1 MKVLPIRPAPAP
13 GEPLGSYIERL
24 AHANH
29 YEDFQVIRLL
39 KQSGIEHAAAL
50 SQLINGQPLVEFGAP
65 LVPNLEIPVKDW
77 DLHTAAFTHYRTRVC
92 PHCMQEEA
100 WIRPHWRLKVM
111 TACHMHECGLID
123 ACSSCAA
130 PISWNTA
137 LAGACHCGLRYSAS
151 TKSVGNAEVSLMRAI
166 AQACQESSDWHW
178 GGLKLQLTVSEWVK
192 LLIYTGRFIQ
202 GPSLE
207 RPGQLPALE
216 DLGVAQSIAQGTLA
230 LLRAWPDGYW
240 QCLQSF
246 VDAAP
251 HDGAIRRVFQPL
263 YGVIYGQLKAPAFQF
278 LREGFETFLLEHWRG
293 ELCGRNRLFR
303 QETVEGYARQ
313 GLAKVSRQIGVPRKM
328 LKRLVHSD
336 FIPGHRI
343 QSINGTT
350 REVITM
356 DAAQVESL
364 IPDRTAYLDLKN
376 TAKLLG
382 LKRSRLRQFVAL
394 GILSADSRPEWGQAS
409 HWYFRKTELQ
419 SFHARLQTLSAQ
431 HAIHDPVTLRDVLQ
445 FWQLTPQEL
454 RALFTAMG
462 SPSLPIEM
470 PAGSVIPAL
479 VLSRSSTRQ
488 WLEKQRR
495 TTIPWVTPS
504 QAAAELGI
512 KEQVVY
518 ELISKNLLAADLVP
532 GARAMLKRIPND
544 SLVAF
549 QQKYVALAVL
559 AKAANTASL
568 HLANKLDAV
577 PATGPR
583 IDGSRQYFYRRADLQ
598 KQPFAASLEAASRP
612 FFPTTTEH
620 FTQPQPMDSMD
631 NLSEDASHDQC
642 AATRDRHEAA

>member
-1 MKVLPIRPAPAP
+1 MKVLPIRPAPVP

-50 SQLINGQPLVEFGAP
+50 SQLINGQPLVDFGAP

-77 DLHTAAFTHYRTRVC
+77 DLHTAAFTH
-92 PHCMQEEA
+92 
-100 WIRPHWRLKVM
+100 
-111 TACHMHECGLID
+111 
-123 ACSSCAA
+123 
-130 PISWNTA
+130 
-137 LAGACHCGLRYSAS
+137 
-151 TKSVGNAEVSLMRAI
+151 
-166 AQACQESSDWHW
+166 
-178 GGLKLQLTVSEWVK
+178 
-192 LLIYTGRFIQ
+192 
-202 GPSLE
+202 
-207 RPGQLPALE
+207 
-216 DLGVAQSIAQGTLA
+216 
-230 LLRAWPDGYW
+230 
-240 QCLQSF
+240 
-246 VDAAP
+246 
-251 HDGAIRRVFQPL
+251 
-263 YGVIYGQLKAPAFQF
+263 
-278 LREGFETFLLEHWRG
+278 
-293 ELCGRNRLFR
+293 
-303 QETVEGYARQ
+303 YARQ

-343 QSINGTT
+343 QSVNGST

-364 IPDRTAYLDLKN
+364 IPDRSAYLDLKN

-419 SFHARLQTLSAQ
+419 SFHTRLQELSTRR
-431 HAIHDPVTLRDVLQ
+431 AIHDPVTLRDVLQ

-479 VLSRSSTRQ
+479 VLSRSATRQ

-549 QQKYVALAVL
+549 QQEYVALAVL

-612 FFPTTTEH
+612 SFPTTTEH
-620 FTQPQPMDSMD
+620 FTPT
-631 NLSEDASHDQC
+631 HGF
-642 AATRDRHEAA
+642 HEQLVGGRIP

>member
-1 MKVLPIRPAPAP
+1 MKAFPIRPAPVP

-29 YEDFQVIRLL
+29 YEDFQVIRLM

-92 PHCMQEEA
+92 PYCMQEGA

-111 TACHMHECGLID
+111 TACHMHECELID

-151 TKSVGNAEVSLMRAI
+151 TKSVESAELSLMRAI
-166 AQACQESSDWHW
+166 TQACQESSDWSW
-178 GGLKLQLTVSEWVK
+178 GELRLQLTVYEWVK

-216 DLGVAQSIAQGTLA
+216 DLGVAQGIAQGTLA
-230 LLRAWPDGYW
+230 LLSAWPDGYW

-251 HDGAIRRVFQPL
+251 NDGAIRRVFQPL
-263 YGVIYGQLKAPAFQF
+263 YGVIYGQLKAPVFQF

-293 ELCGRNRLFR
+293 ELCERNRLFR
-303 QETVEGYARQ
+303 QETVKGYTRQ

-343 QSINGTT
+343 QSVNGTT

-364 IPDRTAYLDLKN
+364 IPDRSAYLDLKN

-419 SFHARLQTLSAQ
+419 SFRTRLQTLSAR
-431 HAIHDPVTLRDVLQ
+431 HAIHDPVTLRNVLQ
-445 FWQLTPQEL
+445 FWQLKAQEL
-454 RALFTAMG
+454 RALFNALG

-470 PAGSVIPAL
+470 PAGTVIPAL
-479 VLSRSSTRQ
+479 VFSRSATRL

-495 TTIPWVTPS
+495 TTISWVTPS

-549 QQKYVALAVL
+549 QQEYVALAVL
-559 AKAANTASL
+559 AKAAKTTSYQL
-568 HLANKLDAV
+568 SKKLDAV

-598 KQPFAASLEAASRP
+598 KQPFAASLDAASRP
-612 FFPTTTEH
+612 SFPTTTEH
-620 FTQPQPMDSMD
+620 FTQPQSMNFMD
-631 NLSEDASHDQC
+631 NLSEDASHG
-642 AATRDRHEAA
+642 